1 MEIERTPEPIPA
13 SEPASQPTSAPASG
27 PTSEPVPGLT
37 TEPTSVSSALPVAGS
52 LPVPTPP
59 AHADRSTGLVIF
71 GVLQIILGLMAA
83 LMVPLIALGAFMS
96 RLAPGGGMHPS
107 QFLSATATYVFLAV
121 LFVWLG
127 VGSLRTKRWAR
138 SLTLVVSWYWM
149 ILGVL
154 ITVLLTAALPVSMRT
169 ALQLQQNAPGAPPA
183 AVSTGV
189 MAVILTIIIVFSAI
203 VLVVVPIAFVVF
215 YSREDVAATCRD
227 RDPVEPWTDRTPL
240 PVLGASLVFLVGAL
254 YLAATGLSTPVFP
267 FFGRYLTGIPG
278 VACFLLLAALDT
290 YLAVALFRLK
300 SVGWW
305 IAVLTVPVRLFSM
318 AYTYARGDLMQAYSK
333 MGLSDAQLQMMQSSP
348 LLRSHVI
355 LWWSLVS
362 LVIFFGYLLWVK
374 RYFKIPPA
382 PSQVEAV
389 PVQAG

>member
-1 MEIERTPEPIPA
+1 VENEHTPEPIPA
-13 SEPASQPTSAPASG
+13 SEPASQPRS
-27 PTSEPVPGLT
+27 
-37 TEPTSVSSALPVAGS
+37 EPTSVSAALPGAASPPVPS
-52 LPVPTPP
+52 LPT
-59 AHADRSTGLVIF
+59 HADRSTGLVIF

-83 LMVPLIALGAFMS
+83 LMVPLIALGALLS
-96 RLAPGGGMHPS
+96 RLGPGGAMHPR
-107 QFLSATATYVFLAV
+107 QFLSATATYAFLAV
-121 LFVWLG
+121 TFVWLG
-127 VGSLRTKRWAR
+127 VGSMRMKRWAR

-183 AVSTGV
+183 AVSTGA
-189 MAVILTIIIVFSAI
+189 MAVILTIIIVFSTI

-240 PVLGASLVFLVGAL
+240 PVLGASLVFFVGAL
-254 YLAATGLSTPVFP
+254 YLLATGVSTPVFP
-267 FFGRYLTGIPG
+267 FFGRYVTGIAG
-278 VACFLLLAALDT
+278 AVCFFLLAALDT

-300 SVGWW
+300 SVAWW

-318 AYTYARGDLMQAYSK
+318 GYTYARADLMQAYSK

-382 PSQVEAV
+382 PSQAEAV
-389 PVQAG
+389 PLQVG